1 MPDPS
6 TGPDYGAAIVAS
18 GTSAPGDFSTLL
30 AAALA
35 PLGVSNLAVFLA
47 DFDQV
52 VLQPLLLE
60 PLLLEQDWAGADWA
74 GGDEAVHEHEVGTTM
89 AGRCFQTGAPLTAP
103 RPDGI
108 RVWVPLV
115 ERSVRIGVL
124 ALSLREVSESAL
136 ARCVEVGQF
145 GGLLIASA
153 MRYTDVVHLRRQSR
167 TMTAAAAMQWDL
179 LPPVTLVSPQV
190 VSAGRLEPAYDVAG
204 DAFDHALNGDWLHA
218 AIFDGMGHDL
228 SSTMMAT
235 LAVGV
240 YRHARRSGISLPE
253 VYHAVDAAMAAQ
265 YGGEG
270 FVTGLLLRLHLQTGE
285 LEWVSAGHPPPLL
298 LRGRHVIGEL
308 KGGPCLPFGLSDV
321 CEPAMQESLQPGDS
335 LLLYTDGVI
344 ESRPEDGEELG
355 VERLADLWA
364 RETLPDRSADE
375 VTRRLVQLVVDHQS
389 GRKLH
394 DDATLLLI
402 RWAGPNT

>member
-1 MPDPS
+1 MPEPSADPA
-6 TGPDYGAAIVAS
+6 YGVALAAS
-18 GTSAPGDFSTLL
+18 GTTAPGELSTLL

-47 DFDQV
+47 DFDQL
-52 VLQPLLLE
+52 VLQPLLLA
-60 PLLLEQDWAGADWA
+60 QDWADVDWA
-74 GGDEAVHEHEVGTTM
+74 GEDEEVLEHDIATTM
-89 AGRCFQTGAPLTAP
+89 AGRCFQTGAPVTAP

-124 ALSLREVSESAL
+124 AVSLPEASDSVV

-153 MRYTDVVHLRRQSR
+153 MRYTDLVHLRRQSR

-179 LPPVTLVSPQV
+179 LPPVTLLSPQV
-190 VSAGRLEPAYDVAG
+190 VSTGRLEPAYDVAG
-204 DAFDHALNGDWLHA
+204 DSFDHALNGDWLHA
-218 AIFDGMGHDL
+218 AIFDAMGHDL
-228 SSTMMAT
+228 SSTIMAT

-240 YRHARRSGISLPE
+240 YRHARRGGMNLPE
-253 VYHAVDAAMAAQ
+253 MYQAVDHAVAAQ
-265 YGGEG
+265 CAGEG
-270 FVTGLLLRLHLQTGE
+270 FVTGLLLRLHVQTGE

-308 KGGPCLPFGLSDV
+308 EGGRCLPFGLNDV
-321 CEPAMQESLQPGDS
+321 CEPAAQERLHAGDS
-335 LLLYTDGVI
+335 LLLYTDGVV
-344 ESRPEDGEELG
+344 ETRPEDGEDLS
-355 VERLADLWA
+355 VERLGDFWA

-375 VTRRLVQLVVDHQS
+375 VTRRLVRLVVDRQH
-389 GRKLH
+389 GKLH

-402 RWAGPNT
+402 RWTGAEA